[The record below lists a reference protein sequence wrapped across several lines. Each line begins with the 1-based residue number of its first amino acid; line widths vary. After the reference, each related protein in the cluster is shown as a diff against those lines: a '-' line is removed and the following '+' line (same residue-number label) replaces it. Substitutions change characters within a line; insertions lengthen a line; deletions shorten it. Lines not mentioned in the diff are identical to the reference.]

1 MPSNFTGAL
10 WQQSA
15 QGVAQ
20 AIKNKQVSAR
30 EVTQSVLDRIAATNP
45 RINAL
50 PQVLGEQA
58 LVAADA
64 ADKAVA
70 RGDELGLLHGVP
82 VTIKV
87 NVDQAGCAT
96 TGGLSKLAKLVAP
109 ADAPVVANLR
119 AAGAIFVGRSNTP
132 AFSLRWFCDNDVHGR
147 TLNPWDA
154 RRTPGGSSG
163 GAAAALAAG
172 MGSMAHGNDYGG
184 SIRYPAFACGVVGL
198 RPTQGRVPAYN
209 PSAQDERGISSQ
221 MMSVQGPL
229 ARTVADARLGLQ
241 VMAHGTPLDPLWVPA
256 PLNQADGH
264 RPCKVALFTGGAG
277 IQADATVVAALERAA
292 KTLQDVG
299 YAVEEATPPH
309 YQEASDLWRQLVWDD
324 LRRVV
329 PLIDQ
334 LGDRA
339 VRTNMQ
345 FFLEMT
351 PALDRDTYLALLARR
366 LAISRAWSVFH
377 DHYPLLLMP
386 NSWER
391 QFPVDDDTVSLARM
405 REITAAQGPLLC
417 TAMMGLPGISVP
429 TGLADGLPTGVQLS
443 AWRYREDRCLA
454 AGEVIE
460 RALQAPTLAP

>member
-1 MPSNFTGAL
+1 MNPDIWTWSAL
-10 WQQSA
+10 DTA
-15 QGVAQ
+15 A
-20 AIKNKQVSAR
+20 AIRTRQISAR
-30 EVTQSVLDRIAATNP
+30 EAVQSVLGRIATTNP

-50 PQVLGEQA
+50 PYVLDDEA
-58 LVAADA
+58 LAAADR
-64 ADKAVA
+64 ADAQLA
-70 RGDELGLLHGVP
+70 RGETVGPLHGVP
-82 VTIKV
+82 VTTKV
-87 NVDQAGCAT
+87 NVDQRGCAS
-96 TGGLSKLAKLVAP
+96 TGGLVKLKDLVARE
-109 ADAPVVANLR
+109 DSPVVANLR
-119 AAGAIFVGRSNTP
+119 GAGAIIVGRSNTP

-256 PLNQADGH
+256 PLNQADSH
-264 RPCKVALFTGGAG
+264 RSCKVALFKGAVG
-277 IQADATVVAALERAA
+277 IRADATVVDALERAA
-292 KTLQDVG
+292 KTLQDAG

-309 YQEASDLWRQLVWDD
+309 YQEACDLWRQLVWDD

-339 VRTNMQ
+339 VRTNMH